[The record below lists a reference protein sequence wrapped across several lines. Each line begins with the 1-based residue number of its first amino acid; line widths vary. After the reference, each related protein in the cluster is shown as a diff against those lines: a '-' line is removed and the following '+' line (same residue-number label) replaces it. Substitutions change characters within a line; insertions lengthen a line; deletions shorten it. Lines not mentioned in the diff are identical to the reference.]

1 MENTS
6 LTPLVKGKNESQ
18 EDIGQEEKEE
28 QGQKKKNRVENQ
40 CVENQC
46 VENQPV
52 NTGNKYVQKFVSIIV
67 IINI

>member
-1 MENTS
+1 MKS
-6 LTPLVKGKNESQ
+6 GIPLRRVKGKNESQ

-40 CVENQC
+40 R